1 MAEPS
6 SILAATPRGRRW
18 RNPARTRAS
27 PGREKFDEAALA
39 GGLRENGAHG
49 VGFAFGRAA
58 EFIWRSAAT
67 LGGRARRVR
76 VTRRRRADSA
86 SARKISVIRFSTR
99 DGLATTRLRRHGAAA
114 WRATHALC
122 KPRADASITVD
133 YRARW
138 RDQSRIEARC
148 VELRCTVGGAGGE
161 QASEEFHQIEGHG
174 AVTCNGDNPTGDNL
188 SWRRDGPHATPLGH
202 PLLGSSV
209 KAGETGRRYSRGG
222 RSTTASYAKITVV
235 RTSAE

>member
-1 MAEPS
+1 MSP
-6 SILAATPRGRRW
+6 LAHGNRLGT
-18 RNPARTRAS
+18 AR
-27 PGREKFDEAALA
+27 
-39 GGLRENGAHG
+39 G

-58 EFIWRSAAT
+58 AFIWRSEAT

-174 AVTCNGDNPTGDNL
+174 AVNGVSTRRIGPGDN
-188 SWRRDGPHATPLGH
+188 RRGRPHATTLGH

-222 RSTTASYAKITVV
+222 RSCRRRRVTQKLPLYEHLQSEGRPIDADT
-235 RTSAE
+235 